1 MNEKQHR
8 IHEGLKS
15 LGIDLEVFYQEGIA
29 IYHGDSPLK
38 AHYLAHTARE
48 IDSMIRDTFSTDAT
62 KKALEKKLKVNKDDR
77 KGLIASILASLG
89 IEQETSFARKWH
101 DVSNNFA
108 EIAHRNSRSKEPRI
122 AQEGMEIWDAYED
135 ILDELVGNY
144 YSLKRVVDNG
154 FNFTNLTVKDQDGNL
169 KVHDIIDRLPFLFNI
184 SAIKFYFFRN
194 LESDIWLIPLHE
206 KGFFSPQSIQPQ
218 FRLNDQLTIPN
229 WIEGQYLIKVAKQNV
244 GAGNEDITNVLNEIV
259 TAYLLSN
266 DEGGHAGSN
275 SIAAMYLAELICLLP
290 ENGYLLPNKL
300 SFLESQILTQSLLND
315 TIVRDYLGIMI
326 QNESVQLLERV
337 LISLLTPLKLAS
349 SEEDLSFLDDETFTF
364 IESTRNYQSPIREYN
379 LYHLFNHTTV
389 IRTLLGDPFIDRLI
403 KIIIEFYKQEPSF
416 FDQYEIGQVDYHADV
431 NHYSGSSFKTLVQV
445 TFALLNADIDRS
457 MPFVVTLLDSGA
469 TILQKLFLELLT
481 RNFSQLKDL
490 FLGYSPLLL
499 NNIDLIEGLKSIFN
513 THKNDF
519 SAEEVSQLTGQIDN
533 LLSGNDWYYAHFSED
548 EVRRFRALTILSF
561 LKPFETTFAEIV
573 NPYSQ
578 KWTAE
583 LPPPPSTTEESFPFY
598 QEPVFPDFNTLSY
611 GEVVQLLQTETN
623 NSYQEATLASRLMED
638 VQNEPYKYFTD
649 LRPIYSLKLV
659 FRNAILSAVRAM
671 AYSNTFIYWTE
682 LIEFVKQSVQAESFA
697 IENQQNYQFIVEV
710 CHLFIEKT
718 THDETA
724 VSLELTAEI
733 IQINLNLLQLLK
745 PELANTQGLQHKIW
759 SIRYY
764 AVLHSLLSA
773 SLRWGRNALKEES
786 SRFYPNVK
794 ETLTELLH
802 TQDSIELH
810 YVTGK
815 FFRNIS
821 YLDFDWYLLVIP
833 ELFPES
839 DQLWYSTFS
848 AYLTHTPYLYVDVF
862 KRLEGE
868 YHRAI
873 QNPQFVENTDLVYT
887 LLEHAVMF
895 HLHHKKDETENN
907 LVDKIIQDCNPR
919 IIRAFVHYLLSDR
932 FPRSIIPE
940 NDSKIRSLWSAIYQ
954 QVMNLE
960 DSEDKRHILGAIG
973 NLVKHMAT
981 LDEQVFEWLNTS
993 FEQEK
998 SLNTLAFFEA
1008 LLLHIEQDPE
1018 SVGRLLILYSNHFN
1032 ENTHYIYGIE
1042 KLTVLVHSLYKKGYR
1057 EIADQLCDQFGRKG
1071 FNDFDHIFSENHKR

>member
-1 MNEKQHR
+1 MNEKQQR

-29 IYHGDSPLK
+29 IYHGNSPLK

-48 IDSMIRDTFSTDAT
+48 IDSMIRDTFSTDTT

-89 IEQETSFARKWH
+89 IEQETPFARKWH

-154 FNFTNLTVKDQDGNL
+154 FNFTTLTSKDQDGNL

-206 KGFFSPQSIQPQ
+206 KGFFSPQSIQPH
-218 FRLNDQLTIPN
+218 FRLNDQLNIPN

-244 GAGNEDITNVLNEIV
+244 GAGNEEITKVLNEIV

-266 DEGGHAGSN
+266 DEGGHAASN
-275 SIAAMYLAELICLLP
+275 SIAAMYVAELICLLP
-290 ENGYLLPNKL
+290 ENGYLLSNKL
-300 SFLESQILTQSLLND
+300 SFLEKQILRQSLLND

-326 QNESVQLLERV
+326 QYGSKQLLERI

-364 IESTRNYQSPIREYN
+364 IESARNYQSPIREYN
-379 LYHLFNHTTV
+379 LYHLFTHTV
-389 IRTLLGDPFIDRLI
+389 AIRTLLGDPFIDRLI
-403 KIIIEFYKQEPSF
+403 KITIEFYKQEPSF

-431 NHYSGSSFKTLVQV
+431 NHYSGSPFKTLVQV

-457 MPFVVTLLDSGA
+457 MPFAATLLDSCA

-490 FLGYSPLLL
+490 FLAYSSLLL

-513 THKNDF
+513 THRDDF
-519 SAEEVSQLTGQIDN
+519 SAEEVAQLTGQIDK
-533 LLSGNDWYYAHFSED
+533 LLSGNDWYSAHFSEE
-548 EVRRFRALTILSF
+548 EVRRFRALTILSL
-561 LKPFETTFAEIV
+561 LKPLEPTFAEIV

-578 KWTAE
+578 KWAAE
-583 LPPPPSTTEESFPFY
+583 LPPPALYPEDSYPNY
-598 QEPVFPDFNTLSY
+598 QELVFPEFNTLSY
-611 GEVVQLLQTETN
+611 GEVVQLLQSETN
-623 NSYQEATLASRLMED
+623 NAYQEVTLASRLLED
-638 VQNEPYKYFTD
+638 VQDEPYKYFTD
-649 LRPIYSLKLV
+649 LTPVHSLTPV
-659 FRNAILSAVRAM
+659 FRNAILSAVRGM
-671 AYSNTFIYWTE
+671 AYANTFTYWSE
-682 LIEFVKQSVQAESFA
+682 LIEFIKQSIQAESFTS
-697 IENQQNYQFIVEV
+697 ENQQNYQFIVEV
-710 CHLFIEKT
+710 SHLFIEKT

-724 VSLELTAEI
+724 VNLELTAEI
-733 IQINLNLLQLLK
+733 IQINLSLLPSLK
-745 PELANTQGLQHKIW
+745 PELVSTQGLQNKIW

-764 AVLHSLLSA
+764 TVLHSLLTA
-773 SLRWGRNALKEES
+773 SLRWGRNRLKEEPA
-786 SRFYPNVK
+786 RFYPAVK
-794 ETLTELLH
+794 ETLTELLQ

-810 YVTGK
+810 YVLGK
-815 FFRNIS
+815 FFRNLS
-821 YLDFDWYLLVIP
+821 YLDFDWYLQVIP

-839 DQLWYSTFS
+839 EPLWYSTFS
-848 AYLTHTPYLYVDVF
+848 AYLTHTPYLYLDVF

-868 YHRAI
+868 YYRAI
-873 QNPQFVENTDLVYT
+873 QNPQFVENADLVYT

-895 HLHHKKDETENN
+895 HLHFRENEDETS
-907 LVDKIIQDCNPR
+907 LVDKIIQDGNPR
-919 IIRAFVHYLLSDR
+919 IIRALVHYLLSDR
-932 FPRSIIPE
+932 FPRSILPE
-940 NDSKIRSLWSAIYQ
+940 NDGKIRSLWSAIYQ
-954 QVMNLE
+954 QVINLE
-960 DSEDKRHILGAIG
+960 DSDDKQHILGALG

-981 LDEQVFEWLNTS
+981 LDAQIFEWLATS
-993 FEQEK
+993 FEQENG
-998 SLNTLAFFEA
+998 LNTLTFFEA

-1018 SVGRLLILYSNHFN
+1018 SVGRLLILYSDHVN
-1032 ENTHYIYGIE
+1032 EHTNYIYGIE
-1042 KLTVLVHSLYKKGYR
+1042 KLTVLVYTLYKKGYGA
-1057 EIADQLCDQFGRKG
+1057 IADQLCDRFGRKG
-1071 FNDFDHIFSENHKR
+1071 FNDFGHIFSENHKR